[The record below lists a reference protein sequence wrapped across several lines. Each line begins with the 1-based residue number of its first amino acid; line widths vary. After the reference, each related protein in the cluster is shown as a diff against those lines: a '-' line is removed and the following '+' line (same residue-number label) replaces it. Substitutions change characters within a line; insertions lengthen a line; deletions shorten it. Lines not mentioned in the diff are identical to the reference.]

1 MLEHFLGAVLLAFY
15 PISGE
20 CQYFPDKK
28 GNISPDMENISPD
41 MENIS
46 PDMENISPDMSLENI
61 AAVGLKKALK
71 LK

>member
-46 PDMENISPDMSLENI
+46 PDMSLENI